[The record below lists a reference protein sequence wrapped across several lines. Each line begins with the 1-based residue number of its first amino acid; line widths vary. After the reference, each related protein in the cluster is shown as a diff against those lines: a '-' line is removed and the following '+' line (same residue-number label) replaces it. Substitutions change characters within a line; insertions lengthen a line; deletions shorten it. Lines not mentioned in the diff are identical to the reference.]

1 MRIIIGGIMRKAG
14 QHGFSLIQLMII
26 LVMVSV
32 IATAFWNLSINR
44 MQSPY
49 NGYRDG
55 SNNSVK
61 MALDEIGYHL
71 GLAGYGLKKGDRPL
85 EILKKKKS
93 EELRI
98 RHNDICFEFYVDKD
112 NKLVKKVENSVK
124 VIAENINSLNTAE
137 LGRNK
142 IIVTLSTIALKEDNE
157 NKIETLSKSYSVV
170 IEMKSL
176 M

>member
-1 MRIIIGGIMRKAG
+1 
-14 QHGFSLIQLMII
+14 
-26 LVMVSV
+26 
-32 IATAFWNLSINR
+32 
-44 MQSPY
+44 
-49 NGYRDG
+49 
-55 SNNSVK
+55 
-61 MALDEIGYHL
+61 
-71 GLAGYGLKKGDRPL
+71 
-85 EILKKKKS
+85 
-93 EELRI
+93 
-98 RHNDICFEFYVDKD
+98 VDKD